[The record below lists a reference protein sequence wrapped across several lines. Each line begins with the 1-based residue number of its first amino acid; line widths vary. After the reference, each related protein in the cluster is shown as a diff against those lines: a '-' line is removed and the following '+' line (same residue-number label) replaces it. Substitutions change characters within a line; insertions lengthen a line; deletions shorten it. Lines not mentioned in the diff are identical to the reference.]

1 MIYFIFM
8 NIILCNKLTCLL
20 IRLCINFRGFLIFW
34 LECFFDFFL
43 FWLNFIFKWVSN
55 IILIIC
61 FIRFYCFC
69 IIFFGNLNSSS
80 SFWFKI
86 FIALFPFFQHFFQIL
101 TFKWLMT
108 LLILRILIISILI
121 TLVFF
126 WLQVLF
132 IGGFFFALQII
143 SFTFFLSLFAF
154 LFNWMIFIFF
164 LSLSARDQ
172 QFCLSLMTR

>member
-1 MIYFIFM
+1 MIWFISFCILWIIFFLGLSFFFTCCSSLYDRLNIINLFIMIYFIFM
-8 NIILCNKLTCLL
+8 NIILYNKLTCLL
-20 IRLCINFRGFLIFW
+20 TRLCIIFRGFLIFW

-69 IIFFGNLNSSS
+69 IIFFVNLNSSS
-80 SFWFKI
+80 SFCFKI
-86 FIALFPFFQHFFQIL
+86 FIVLFPFFRHFFQIL

-126 WLQVLF
+126 WHTMRT
-132 IGGFFFALQII
+132 
-143 SFTFFLSLFAF
+143 TFPR
-154 LFNWMIFIFF
+154 I
-164 LSLSARDQ
+164 
-172 QFCLSLMTR
+172 